1 MRFTLYLALIPVSLS
16 TVLSEEEKASK
27 QPAFLSKAEFA
38 VAYVFRSTDERDAR
52 PILDPASKRREWIP
66 AGGLLHEKSIIDVAA
81 MGSLVTE
88 RAMLKNE
95 QFPAISK
102 ALIDGE
108 PRIPVSECY
117 DPHHAIVFYT
127 ADGQPVS
134 CVEICF
140 TCNRVKSVPSFY
152 PLTVED
158 NYYERTDLIAIARMF
173 SELGLSLTPY
183 ASFDALK
190 KNKEQRIEEAKEDLL
205 AFRKLQAD
213 YEQKTEPETKK
224 GD

>member
-1 MRFTLYLALIPVSLS
+1 MRFTLYLTLIPAFFSTGLS
-16 TVLSEEEKASK
+16 DEEKASK

-38 VAYVFRSTDERDAR
+38 VAYVFRSPDERDAR
-52 PILDPASKRREWIP
+52 PILDPTSEQRKWIP
-66 AGGLLHEKSIIDVAA
+66 AGGLLHEESIIDVAA
-81 MGSLVTE
+81 MGSRVTE

-102 ALIDGE
+102 ALIDSV
-108 PRIPVSECY
+108 PRLPVSECY

-152 PLTVED
+152 PFTVED
-158 NYYERTDLIAIARMF
+158 KYYERTDLIAIAKMF
-173 SELGLSLTPY
+173 SDLGLPLTPY
-183 ASFDALK
+183 ESFDALK
-190 KNKEQRIEEAKEDLL
+190 KSKEARIERAKEDLI
-205 AFRKLQAD
+205 AFRKQQAD
-213 YEQKTEPETKK
+213 YERKIEQEKKK